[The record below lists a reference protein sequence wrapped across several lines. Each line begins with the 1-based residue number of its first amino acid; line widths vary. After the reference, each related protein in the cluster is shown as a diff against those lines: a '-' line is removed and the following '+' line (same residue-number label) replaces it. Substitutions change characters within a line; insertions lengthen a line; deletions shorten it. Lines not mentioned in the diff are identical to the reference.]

1 MKHRILVVDDS
12 LTIRNLLSMVL
23 RQNGHDVV
31 TAGDGFE
38 GLQQLAAHRV
48 DLIISDL
55 NMPRM
60 DGLSFIK
67 KIRQNDST
75 SAIPVILLSTE
86 KASRDID
93 NAMDAGASKYLVKP
107 VLPAVLAAEV
117 KKLLR

>member
-31 TAGDGFE
+31 TAGDGVE

-48 DLIISDL
+48 DLVISDL

-67 KIRQNDST
+67 KVKENDAT
-75 SAIPVILLSTE
+75 NGIPVILLSTE
-86 KASRDID
+86 QDPKDVA
-93 NAMDAGASKYLVKP
+93 NAMVVGASKYLVKP